1 MHGTKTSK
9 VYEYF
14 VYRKMKRLKNTQRKK
29 IKKDL
34 EHANQIDVKKS
45 DKYLSKELK
54 YFQDKTQIL
63 KGSYGRRKG
72 NLKI

>member
-45 DKYLSKELK
+45 DKYLSKELN
-54 YFQDKTQIL
+54 YFQDKTQRL
-63 KGSYGRRKG
+63 KGLYERREG